1 MCKADFDKEEY
12 MKTSHIKKVKPVKTH
27 TVAANSGAD
36 PGGCR
41 PIKVN

>member
-1 MCKADFDKEEY
+1 
-12 MKTSHIKKVKPVKTH
+12 MKTDHIKKVKPVKTH
-27 TVAANSGAD
+27 TAGANAGSD